1 MFINTN
7 TSAAL
12 ASYNLSSTN
21 RDYQRNLTKLSSG
34 SRINSSS
41 DDAGGL
47 AVSMKMNAQIRRA
60 DAHAVNLSNS
70 LSFLQT
76 QDSALKQL
84 GNLLQ
89 RMSELKAL
97 AQDVTKNSGDVGLY
111 EKEYIQL
118 QEQFVQIT
126 TEKFN
131 GIHLF
136 GPTSVADPL
145 YVNHYDRGDTTR
157 ISRPALGD
165 LHSGD
170 ALNIGGSKSIYS
182 VVSGRFTWFQAKAHA
197 EARGEHLVTITSPDE
212 WNKVLSQAPDANNK
226 TLWIGAYQRDF
237 SKEPAGNWEWVT
249 GEPWAYTN
257 WLPGEP
263 NNYRNRPEHYA
274 IANAVSGKWNDN
286 QNGAST
292 QGYLSELELSFS
304 LLDLPWSDLHATIQ
318 KVATARAQNG
328 AEQMQLQMATDLN
341 ATNTVNI
348 EQALGRIQDVDM
360 AQATSDLARMK
371 VLIEAGT
378 AMLAQANQSHE
389 TILRLIM

>member
-1 MFINTN
+1 
-7 TSAAL
+7 
-12 ASYNLSSTN
+12 
-21 RDYQRNLTKLSSG
+21 
-34 SRINSSS
+34 
-41 DDAGGL
+41 
-47 AVSMKMNAQIRRA
+47 MKMNAQIRRA

-84 GNLLQ
+84 GDLLQ
-89 RMSELKAL
+89 RMSELKTL

-145 YVNHYDRGDTTR
+145 YVNHYDRGDTIR

-274 IANAVSGKWNDN
+274 LANAGSGKWNDN